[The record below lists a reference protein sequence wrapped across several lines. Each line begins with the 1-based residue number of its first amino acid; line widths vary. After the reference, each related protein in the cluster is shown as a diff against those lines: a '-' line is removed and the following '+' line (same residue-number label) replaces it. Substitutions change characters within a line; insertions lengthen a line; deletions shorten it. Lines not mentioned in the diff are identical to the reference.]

1 MKIQI
6 INHHCTIED
15 ISFAYAVHIRE
26 EQEETKFRV
35 WAIPAATKRGVRG
48 QDHRSEKREL
58 REGEGGEGKIV
69 HARVQG
75 LGQPAWQRA
84 ALPVAPQQSG
94 GRRSTSST
102 RAGGSGRS

>member
-58 REGEGGEGKIV
+58 
-69 HARVQG
+69 
-75 LGQPAWQRA
+75 LGYKLILNSLIGTKKYR
-84 ALPVAPQQSG
+84 LH
-94 GRRSTSST
+94 RFD
-102 RAGGSGRS
+102 